1 MKVALIGNSHA
12 QALWPRVQSVLEA
25 GGHVVTLARA
35 EPGWTAARYRSEGSI
50 GEQLFQATPDYVII
64 ELGANNWN
72 RGNGYLD
79 DVKWL
84 IDSAKA
90 AGARTVLWLGPPTP
104 NAAVAPDIAK
114 AHELT
119 SNMQAANIPS
129 LGAEW
134 VDSRNWAWTGH
145 GSDGVHYTLAGY
157 DSWAEDILASF
168 EANQRK
174 FPIGV
179 LVGVS
184 VLALLA
190 AIVYR
195 VRS

>member
-1 MKVALIGNSHA
+1 
-12 QALWPRVQSVLEA
+12 
-25 GGHVVTLARA
+25 
-35 EPGWTAARYRSEGSI
+35 
-50 GEQLFQATPDYVII
+50 VII

-72 RGNGYLD
+72 LTDGYFD

-84 IDSAKA
+84 IDAAKA
-90 AGARTVLWLGPPTP
+90 AGARTVLWLGPPAAK
-104 NAAVAPDIAK
+104 AAVAPDIAK
-114 AHELT
+114 AHEIT
-119 SNMQAANIPS
+119 SNMQAASIPS

-134 VDSRNWAWTGH
+134 VDTRNWTQTGH
-145 GSDGVHYTLAGY
+145 GSDGVHYTASGY
-157 DSWAEDILASF
+157 DSWAEHILSSF

-174 FPIGV
+174 FPVGV
-179 LVGVS
+179 WVGVS

>member
-1 MKVALIGNSHA
+1 MKVALVGNSHA
-12 QALWPRVQSVLEA
+12 QALWPRVQRSLEA
-25 GGHVVTLARA
+25 AGHVVTLARA
-35 EPGWTAARYRSEGSI
+35 EPGWTAARYRSEGLV
-50 GEQLFQATPDYVII
+50 GEQLLQAAPDYVII

-72 RGNGYLD
+72 RGDSYFD

-90 AGARTVLWLGPPTP
+90 AGARTVLWLGPPAP
-104 NAAVAPDIAK
+104 NPAVAPDIAK
-114 AHELT
+114 AHEIT
-119 SNMQAANIPS
+119 SNMQAATIPS

-134 VDSRNWAWTGH
+134 VDTRNWASTSH

-157 DSWAEDILASF
+157 DSWSERILASF

-174 FPIGV
+174 FPVGA

-190 AIVYR
+190 AIIYR
-195 VRS
+195 IRS